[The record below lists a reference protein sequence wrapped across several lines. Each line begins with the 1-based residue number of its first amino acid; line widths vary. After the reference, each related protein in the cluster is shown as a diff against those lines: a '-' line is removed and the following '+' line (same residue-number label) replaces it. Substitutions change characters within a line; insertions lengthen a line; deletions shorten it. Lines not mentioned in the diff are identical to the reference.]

1 MTISKY
7 SKMKKMKLNILKS
20 CLLAI
25 AGLGIFSACENDDRY
40 NTPTAECFTATP
52 TKSVADI
59 YALVPATPT
68 SSTGIGNIISYEN
81 DDIIEAYVVSSDE
94 GGTFYKSIS
103 LQTLDGSL
111 AFSIPVDM
119 YNIYNEYIPGR
130 KVYVNLKGRHINQ
143 TYGSLIIGDLYNDP
157 DTPTIDQIGRLVPE
171 EFRRTLKASCEK
183 VDEEQLVQHLTIT
196 QALNDNNINKLIELD
211 NVQFSEAAYSGQE
224 KTYYQPSNEI
234 GGATNLSLMDEAGKT
249 IIFRTSSF
257 AKFASKR
264 VPTGSGKVR
273 GVLTK
278 YRGDYQF
285 LARTEADI
293 QMEGERFIAHAPL
306 GGTNIVFS
314 GTLNE
319 PFTSYAANATSFPA
333 YVNDQTS
340 GNRYWQIK
348 EFSGNKYIEMTSFG
362 GGGVTAKSYI
372 FVPVD
377 FAAANTLTFKKK
389 ARFMAGEVLKVYYV
403 TSDVYTAGASFNVNN
418 FTNITP
424 SFTITYPASG
434 QSEANF
440 TSAGTFNIPAGLTGT
455 GFFVFEHSG
464 TPVVTTTMQIDDIVI
479 N

>member
-1 MTISKY
+1 
-7 SKMKKMKLNILKS
+7 MKSTLIKS
-20 CLLAI
+20 GLLSLA
-25 AGLGIFSACENDDRY
+25 ALGIFSACENDDRY
-40 NTPTAECFTATP
+40 QDPAATCYTATP
-52 TKSVADI
+52 TTTVADV
-59 YALVPATPT
+59 YALAPAN
-68 SSTGIGNIISYEN
+68 STDIGAVQYYDEDGIL
-81 DDIIEAYVVSSDE
+81 EAYVTSSDA

-103 LQTLDGSL
+103 FQTLDGSL

-119 YNIYNEYIPGR
+119 YNIYTEFIPGR
-130 KVYVNLKGRHINQ
+130 KVYVNLKGRHFNQ

-157 DTPTIDQIGRLVPE
+157 DTPLIDQIGRLVPE
-171 EFRRTLKASCEK
+171 EFRRTVKASCEK

-196 QALNDNNINKLIELD
+196 QALSDSNINKLIELD
-211 NVQFSEAAYSGQE
+211 GVQFTESAYSGEE
-224 KTYYQPSNEI
+224 KTYYQENSTATI
-234 GGATNLSLMDEAGKT
+234 GGATNLMLMDEAGKS
-249 IIFRTSSF
+249 IIFRTSEF
-257 AKFASKR
+257 AKFANKR

-293 QMEGERFIAHAPL
+293 DMQGDRFIAHAPL

-333 YVNDQTS
+333 YVNDQTV

-362 GGGVTAKSYI
+362 GSGVTAKAYI
-372 FVPVD
+372 FIPVD
-377 FAAANTLTFKKK
+377 FTAASTMTFKEKM
-389 ARFMAGEVLKVYYV
+389 RFMAGEVLKVYYV
-403 TSDVYTAGASFNVNN
+403 TSDQYTALGSFNVAN
-418 FTNITP
+418 FTDITA
-424 SFTITYPASG
+424 SFGITYPASG
-434 QSEANF
+434 ASEANF
-440 TSAGTFNIPAGLTGT
+440 NSAGTYNIPASLTGT

-464 TPVVTTTMQIDDIVI
+464 TPAVTTTAQIDDIVI